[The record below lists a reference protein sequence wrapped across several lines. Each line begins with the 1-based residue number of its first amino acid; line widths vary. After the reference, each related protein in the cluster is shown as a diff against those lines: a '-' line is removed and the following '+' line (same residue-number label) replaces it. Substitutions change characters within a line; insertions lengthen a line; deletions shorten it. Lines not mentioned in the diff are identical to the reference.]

1 MDLIFYPTLWS
12 RINKC
17 MKKKKDR
24 LSHKQFQMLR
34 IAHKDTYQAD
44 KWLHEIG
51 LNANTFPDIHIKLLQ
66 AKRQAHAIINH
77 HLDLLT
83 SEQRTTI
90 EHFQRLMRGKKTRK
104 HLKPNAA
111 NSVLNIASKINRKMF
126 KQHRQTQATKG
137 TT

>member
-1 MDLIFYPTLWS
+1 
-12 RINKC
+12 
-17 MKKKKDR
+17 MKKKKDQ
-24 LSHKQFQMLR
+24 LSHKQFHMLR

-44 KWLHEIG
+44 KWLHDIG
-51 LNANTFPDIHIKLLQ
+51 LNANTFPDTHIKLLQ

-83 SEQRTTI
+83 HEQRTTI
-90 EHFQRLMRGKKTRK
+90 EHFQQLMRGKKTPK

-111 NSVLNIASKINRKMF
+111 NSVLNIASKINRKIF
-126 KQHRQTQATKG
+126 KQHRQTQATTG

>member
-1 MDLIFYPTLWS
+1 
-12 RINKC
+12 

-34 IAHKDTYQAD
+34 VAHKETYQAD
-44 KWLHEIG
+44 KWLHDIG
-51 LNANTFPDIHIKLLQ
+51 LNANTFPDTHIKLLQ

-83 SEQRTTI
+83 HDQQTTI

-104 HLKPNAA
+104 HLKANAA
-111 NSVLNIASKINRKMF
+111 NSVLNIASKINRKIF
-126 KQHRQTQATKG
+126 KQHRQTQE
-137 TT
+137 TTGNHRHNIGRRTADNPLH

>member
-34 IAHKDTYQAD
+34 IAHNDTHQAD
-44 KWLHEIG
+44 KWLHDIG
-51 LNANTFPDIHIKLLQ
+51 LNANTFPDTHIKLLQ

-83 SEQRTTI
+83 HDQQTTI

-111 NSVLNIASKINRKMF
+111 NSVLNIASKINRKIF
-126 KQHRQTQATKG
+126 KQHRQTQATTG